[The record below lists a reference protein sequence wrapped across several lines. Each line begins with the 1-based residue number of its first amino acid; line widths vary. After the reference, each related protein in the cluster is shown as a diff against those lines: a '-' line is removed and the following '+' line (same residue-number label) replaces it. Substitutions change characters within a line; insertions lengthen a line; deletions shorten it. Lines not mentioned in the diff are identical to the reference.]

1 MWSAII
7 EGFLFNFDCFRYLDI
22 FKNPRCAPRVLFYC
36 LFKSH
41 HKFKEVLLMKKRI
54 SIFTAMLT
62 LNILLFSTVAFASEN
77 AGAVNANKFGIW
89 TILPPLVSIVLA
101 FITKNVVVSL
111 FLGTMIGCV
120 MLYVTDSNIFIALIQ
135 GFMDFVNRVL
145 ESLADPWNAGIILQV
160 LVIGGIIHLV
170 GKMGGAKAIAEALAR
185 KAKTVRSVQLTTFLL
200 GLAVFF
206 DDYANSL
213 IVGPIMRPV
222 ADKLKI
228 SREKLAFV
236 IDATAAPVAGLAIIS
251 TWIGLEVGL
260 IGDAFNS
267 IGQSVDAFGVFL
279 QTIPYRFYNILIL
292 AFVLISAITL
302 REFGPMYKAELN
314 ARRGIRNKEVS
325 SHSKEQI
332 DEVINELE
340 PKEGVKLSIWNAI
353 IPVGSLIV
361 FSLIAFYYSGYSTI
375 MAGDDVAL
383 KVIISESPFGFTAI
397 QQTFSN
403 ADASIALFQSALISS
418 IITIALAVGK
428 KIFTLSEAIENWI
441 EGMKGLVITGVILL
455 LAWSLSS
462 VTKEVGTAQ
471 YLVDILSNTVPAF
484 ILPSI
489 IFILG
494 SVIAFATGTAYGTM
508 GILMPLAI
516 PLSYTISSG
525 DMNLVI
531 ISTSAV
537 LTGAIFGD
545 HCSPISD
552 TTILSS
558 TGAGCNHIDH
568 VKTQIFYAI
577 FVGVVAI
584 LFGYIPAGLGLNV
597 WITLIMGVAVIAI
610 FLMIVGK
617 RVDKDE
623 IGTKIDEDIRDKNIK
638 TL

>member
-1 MWSAII
+1 
-7 EGFLFNFDCFRYLDI
+7 
-22 FKNPRCAPRVLFYC
+22 
-36 LFKSH
+36 
-41 HKFKEVLLMKKRI
+41 MKKRV

-111 FLGTMIGCV
+111 FLGTIIGCV

-577 FVGVVAI
+577 FVGIVAI

-623 IGTKIDEDIRDKNIK
+623 TGTKVDEDIRDKNIK

>member
-558 TGAGCNHIDH
+558 TGAGCNHINH

>member
-1 MWSAII
+1 M
-7 EGFLFNFDCFRYLDI
+7 
-22 FKNPRCAPRVLFYC
+22 
-36 LFKSH
+36 
-41 HKFKEVLLMKKRI
+41 
-54 SIFTAMLT
+54 
-62 LNILLFSTVAFASEN
+62 
-77 AGAVNANKFGIW
+77 
-89 TILPPLVSIVLA
+89 
-101 FITKNVVVSL
+101 
-111 FLGTMIGCV
+111 
-120 MLYVTDSNIFIALIQ
+120 
-135 GFMDFVNRVL
+135 
-145 ESLADPWNAGIILQV
+145 
-160 LVIGGIIHLV
+160 
-170 GKMGGAKAIAEALAR
+170 
-185 KAKTVRSVQLTTFLL
+185 
-200 GLAVFF
+200 
-206 DDYANSL
+206 
-213 IVGPIMRPV
+213 
-222 ADKLKI
+222 
-228 SREKLAFV
+228 
-236 IDATAAPVAGLAIIS
+236 
-251 TWIGLEVGL
+251 
-260 IGDAFNS
+260 
-267 IGQSVDAFGVFL
+267 
-279 QTIPYRFYNILIL
+279 
-292 AFVLISAITL
+292 LISAITL

-558 TGAGCNHIDH
+558 TGAGCNHINH

>member
-1 MWSAII
+1 
-7 EGFLFNFDCFRYLDI
+7 
-22 FKNPRCAPRVLFYC
+22 
-36 LFKSH
+36 
-41 HKFKEVLLMKKRI
+41 MKKRI
-54 SIFTAMLT
+54 SIFIAMLT

-77 AGAVNANKFGIW
+77 VGVANANKFGIW

-111 FLGTMIGCV
+111 FLGTIIGCV
-120 MLYVTDSNIFIALIQ
+120 MLYITDSNIFIALIQ

-314 ARRGIRNKEVS
+314 ARKGIRNKEVS

-375 MAGDDVAL
+375 MAGDDTAL
-383 KVIISESPFGFTAI
+383 KVLINESPFGFTAI

-597 WITLIMGVAVIAI
+597 WITLIIGVAVITI

-623 IGTKIDEDIRDKNIK
+623 IGTKVDEDISDKNIK

>member
-1 MWSAII
+1 
-7 EGFLFNFDCFRYLDI
+7 
-22 FKNPRCAPRVLFYC
+22 
-36 LFKSH
+36 
-41 HKFKEVLLMKKRI
+41 MKKRI

-558 TGAGCNHIDH
+558 TGAGCNHINH